1 MNPFV
6 RMFLRRMSFGQWLV
20 LVGGITLA
28 LGVLLL
34 LVRLVVA
41 LSYLGPIIILAGLA
55 VLVVGLLLTRS
66 GRRRRDIEDDMPYL

>member
-20 LVGGITLA
+20 FIGGFTLA

-34 LVRLVVA
+34 LVKLVVA

-66 GRRRRDIEDDMPYL
+66 RRRRRDIEDDMPYL